1 MKAWCFI
8 SPSKRVAM
16 SVLQGAAVKWKAFH
30 LFIFIIQPLCLNLVA
45 ISLPGIATAAK
56 AQRTVTVTG
65 TPSSKSPGDQETFKS
80 TVMGGK
86 FVLIPA
92 GTFMMGAQIRETEA
106 DGNETQ
112 HQVTISRPFY
122 MQTTEVTQGQWKMV
136 TGNNPSHFISCG
148 DECPVE
154 QVSWN
159 DAQKFIRKLNTMEGT
174 DKYRL
179 PTEAEWE
186 YAARAGTTT
195 RFYWGNRDDCSR
207 ANYGNG
213 FSPECKG
220 TNPGKTM
227 KVGSFAPNAWG
238 LYDMH
243 GNVLEWVQD
252 WKGNYPAGNATDP
265 QGPASGL
272 VRVFRGGSW
281 IDDAKSCRS
290 AVRGVSDPDSR
301 YDLLGFRL
309 LRAR

>member
-1 MKAWCFI
+1 LLPKLATL
-8 SPSKRVAM
+8 SLHGKTVKR
-16 SVLQGAAVKWKAFH
+16 QAFH
-30 LFIFIIQPLCLNLVA
+30 LFIFIIQTLCLIFYAFYLPGVASAGMDQQRTTLVA
-45 ISLPGIATAAK
+45 ET
-56 AQRTVTVTG
+56 R
-65 TPSSKSPGDQETFKS
+65 SSRSPADQETFTS
-80 TVMGGK
+80 PALGAK

-92 GTFMMGAQIRETEA
+92 GTFMMGSQNIGTESEGSETP
-106 DGNETQ
+106 

-122 MQTTEVTQGQWKMV
+122 IQTTEVTQGQWERVM
-136 TGNNPSHFISCG
+136 GSNPSHFSNCG
-148 DECPVE
+148 DDCPVE
-154 QVSWN
+154 QVSWH
-159 DAQKFIRKLNTMEGT
+159 DAQKFIRKLNSLEKT

-195 RFYWGNRDDCSR
+195 RFFWGDQDDCSR

-213 FSPECKG
+213 FSSECKG
-220 TNPGKTM
+220 INPGRTM
-227 KVGSFAPNAWG
+227 KVGSFAPNPWD

-252 WKGNYPAGNATDP
+252 WKGNYPTGSVTDP
-265 QGPASGL
+265 QGASSGF

-290 AVRGVSDPDSR
+290 AVRGVSDPENR

-309 LRAR
+309 LKTR